1 MNPALQKTI
10 PFLLLIVAG
19 FLLQKK
25 LSGKQDLKGVKILI
39 LSVILPAT
47 IFVALLKINISASMF
62 FLPVLAL
69 ALNVVLFFAARLL
82 FPYLGLA
89 KDTKEWRT
97 MLLLLPSL
105 APGLSCMPFVL
116 EYLGED
122 ALAMSALA
130 DVGNKIFVLIVL
142 YLVAMNWFYRQQ
154 GTTGS
159 AGPGKRA
166 KLKDLG
172 ISLLSEPVNLVI
184 VAALI
189 LLSSG
194 LSITALPDF
203 LSDTAVRLAGLM
215 TPIVLLFIGMA
226 VRFERQQMTMIMR
239 VLALRAG
246 LGFLLSGVFL
256 LVAPAMAPAMALL
269 AVVFPQSAV
278 SFWPFAHMSAIEQQV
293 KSGEASVFDADLA
306 LNVLAC
312 SLPFATIIMLGVLSA
327 GTTFA
332 NPVLV
337 LVAGGLLLVWPVV
350 FALRKLWARPQVQ
363 GKVEEQGWLPTA
375 STAYPS
381 QQLREADA

>member
-10 PFLLLIVAG
+10 TFLLLIVVG

-25 LSGKQDLKGVKILI
+25 VSGKQELKGVKILI

-47 IFVALLKINISASMF
+47 IFVALLKINVSASML
-62 FLPVLAL
+62 FLPLLAL
-69 ALNVVLFFAARLL
+69 ALNVVLFYAARFLL
-82 FPYLGLA
+82 PHIGAA

-97 MLLLLPSL
+97 MVLLIPSL

-122 ALAMSALA
+122 ALALSALA

-154 GTTGS
+154 GSTGS

-166 KLKDLG
+166 KLRDLG
-172 ISLLSEPVNLVI
+172 VSLLSEPVNLVI
-184 VAALI
+184 VVAF
-189 LLSSG
+189 LLLGSG
-194 LSITALPDF
+194 LSITALPAF

-215 TPIVLLFIGMA
+215 TPVVLLFIGMA

-246 LGFLLSGVFL
+246 LAFLFSGIFLLL
-256 LVAPAMAPAMALL
+256 APAMAPAVALL
-269 AVVFPQSAV
+269 AVAFPQSAV
-278 SFWPFAHMSAIEQQV
+278 SFWPFAHMSAIGQQE
-293 KSGEASVFDADLA
+293 KPGEPSIFDTDLA

-312 SLPFATIIMLGVLSA
+312 SLPFATVIMLGVLSA
-327 GTTFA
+327 GTTFTDPWLVLA
-332 NPVLV
+332 AGSLLLLWPVL
-337 LVAGGLLLVWPVV
+337 
-350 FALRKLWARPQVQ
+350 FAVRRFWARPQVR
-363 GKVEEQGWLPTA
+363 KEVEEQGWSPPA

-381 QQLREADA
+381 QQLREAEA